1 MTSETSAA
9 QRGFEVWSATP
20 TPFKPR
26 KRGEKL
32 EPNFD
37 DIPALVQQHQRL
49 GVDGVFL
56 FGTCG
61 EGTMMTPQQKRQFL
75 VALRSDCLPEHYSP
89 QISVQVTDTSYTK
102 VIENMEVLLNPPIH
116 AIPVIAPPETRFR
129 NPQYVE
135 EYYDQSIAWAAQ
147 RHIPVGIY
155 IIDYPGTPEISVEL
169 WHSII
174 SKPVVSLVK
183 NSSPR
188 QEISKML
195 LHAVEDRI
203 VGGIMP
209 QLKIYTGHEF
219 DVVDILAYHTLE
231 SRGITMISYDGA
243 VLGGGI
249 LIAGMIREAI
259 ETLNNGSIVDAER
272 MQDRVNKFLEDLYG
286 PLPEIPNWLRA
297 LKNALVQANIFSSDE
312 LHLAYHP
319 LTAEEEARVARALA
333 REKEFIGKHYNTL
346 INCKNI
352 GSLRTFNIYAAVRRL
367 FNTIYNSSKTK
378 IMRDTPLFNRG
389 YKISIKQLFSA

>member
-333 REKEFIGKHYNTL
+333 REKEFIGLGDKE
-346 INCKNI
+346 
-352 GSLRTFNIYAAVRRL
+352 
-367 FNTIYNSSKTK
+367 
-378 IMRDTPLFNRG
+378 
-389 YKISIKQLFSA
+389 

>member
-1 MTSETSAA
+1 
-9 QRGFEVWSATP
+9 
-20 TPFKPR
+20 
-26 KRGEKL
+26 
-32 EPNFD
+32 
-37 DIPALVQQHQRL
+37 
-49 GVDGVFL
+49 
-56 FGTCG
+56 
-61 EGTMMTPQQKRQFL
+61 L

-333 REKEFIGKHYNTL
+333 REKEFIGLGDKE
-346 INCKNI
+346 
-352 GSLRTFNIYAAVRRL
+352 
-367 FNTIYNSSKTK
+367 
-378 IMRDTPLFNRG
+378 
-389 YKISIKQLFSA
+389 